1 MLSANE
7 GAQETKAQ
15 GAATTMPPLPPDA
28 LIIVPVRNTV
38 LFPGL
43 VLPITLGRPKS
54 IAAAQQ
60 AVRDQRQVGILLQ
73 RDAEVADPTPIDM
86 HRMGTLAN
94 IVRYVTGPDGSHHL
108 ICQGE
113 QRFQIVEYL
122 SGWPF
127 FVARVLQIAE
137 PDAKTSEIEARFVNL
152 KAQTLEAIQLLP
164 QAPPDLLAAIQSI
177 DGPSA
182 LADLAIAYMDVKPEE
197 RQEILETVDISAR
210 MDKVSRLLAHRIEVL
225 RLSQEIGRQTK
236 AALDERQR
244 EVLLREQ
251 MAAIQR
257 QLGEGE
263 EGKAAEMAELDKA
276 IANAGMPKEI
286 EDQARKELRR
296 LQRMPEAA
304 GEYGMVRTYLDWLIE
319 LPWALPEEK
328 PIDIVEARRILDED
342 HYDLDKIKRRI
353 IEYLAVRKL
362 APQGK
367 APILCFVGP
376 PGVGKTSL
384 GQSIARAMGRKF
396 VRVSLGGV
404 HDEAEIRGHRRTYIG
419 ALPGNIIQAIRKTGS
434 RNCVMMLD
442 EIDKLGAG
450 IQGDPG
456 AALLEVLD
464 PEQNHT
470 FRDNY
475 LAVPFDLSRVVFIT
489 TANMLD
495 TVPGPL
501 RDRMEIISL
510 AGYTGEEKLEIA
522 HRYLVR
528 RQMEANGLKPGQ
540 VEIGDDV
547 LHEIIANYTRE
558 AGVRGL
564 ERQIGQTLR
573 HAAVRIA
580 EGGSG
585 PIRIT
590 RDDLV
595 SILGPPKFESEMAMR
610 TSVPGVATGL
620 AWTPVG
626 GDILFIEAT
635 RIPGSGRLIL
645 TGQLGEVMKESAQAA
660 LSIVKNR
667 AAALGIDAGR
677 FEKSDIHVH
686 VPAGAIPKD
695 GPSAGVAM
703 FMALVSLMT
712 DRTIRSDTAMTGE
725 ISLRGLVLPVGGIKE
740 KVVAAHSA
748 GIKRVMLPARNRRD
762 YDDIPEVARREMEF
776 VWLERV
782 EEAVAAA
789 LEPKKPADA
798 PPPCRSS
805 PARTR
810 SSTARP
816 RDPPTLAARASARF
830 GRAEARNAKAEAG
843 DPGWIPA
850 CAGMSG
856 EHERVS
862 VRVANNSGR
871 SIAICVAPAAALL
884 RAGARRHGECAAFG
898 KHYRQIELHLPVRGL
913 RRRTVQNRTY
923 CAEGKLE

>member
-1 MLSANE
+1 MQMLSANE
-7 GAQETKAQ
+7 GAQ
-15 GAATTMPPLPPDA
+15 GATTMPPLPPDA

-60 AVRDQRQVGILLQ
+60 AVREQRQVGILLQ
-73 RDAEVADPTPIDM
+73 RTADVDDPMPIDM
-86 HRMGTLAN
+86 HRMGTVAN
-94 IVRYVTGPDGSHHL
+94 IVRYIPAPDGTNHL
-108 ICQGE
+108 VCQGE
-113 QRFQIVEYL
+113 QRFQISEYL
-122 SGWPF
+122 SGCPF
-127 FVARVLQIAE
+127 LVARVVQIPE
-137 PDAKTSEIEARFVNL
+137 PGLRTPEIEARFVDL
-152 KAQTLEAIQLLP
+152 KAKTIEAIQLLP
-164 QAPPDLLAAIQSI
+164 QVPADLLAAVQSI
-177 DGPSA
+177 EAPPA

-197 RQEILETVDISAR
+197 KQEILETVDIAVR
-210 MDKVSRLLAHRIEVL
+210 MEKVSRLLAHRIEGL

-236 AALDERQR
+236 VALDERQR
-244 EVLLREQ
+244 EALLREQ

-263 EGKAAEMAELDKA
+263 EGKAAEMAELDAA
-276 IANAGMPKEI
+276 IAKAGMPKDI

-328 PIDIVEARRILDED
+328 PIDIGQARKILDED
-342 HYDLDKIKRRI
+342 HYGLDKIKRRI

-384 GQSIARAMGRKF
+384 GQSIARAMDRKF

-419 ALPGNIIQAIRKTGS
+419 ALPGNIIQAIRKAGT

-450 IQGDPG
+450 IHGDPG

-464 PEQNHT
+464 PEQNNT

-501 RDRMEIISL
+501 RARMENISL
-510 AGYTGEEKLEIA
+510 SGYTADEKLQIA
-522 HRYLVR
+522 RRYLVR
-528 RQMEANGLKPGQ
+528 RQMEANGLKAGQ
-540 VEIGDDV
+540 VELDDGV
-547 LHEIIANYTRE
+547 LSEIIQKYTRE
-558 AGVRGL
+558 AGVRSL
-564 ERQIGQTLR
+564 ERQIGQVLR

-580 EGGSG
+580 EGQSG
-585 PIRIT
+585 PIRIS

-595 SILGPPKFESEMAMR
+595 AILGPPKFESEMAMR

-667 AAALGIDAGR
+667 AAALRIEGGR

-740 KVVAAHSA
+740 KVVAAPSA
-748 GIKRVMLPARNRRD
+748 GLKRVMLPARNRRD
-762 YDDIPEVARREMEF
+762 YDDIPEIARRDMEF
-776 VWLERV
+776 IWLERV

-789 LEPKKPADA
+789 LEPAKPAENA
-798 PPPCRSS
+798 PSS
-805 PARTR
+805 VPQ
-810 SSTARP
+810 
-816 RDPPTLAARASARF
+816 LA
-830 GRAEARNAKAEAG
+830 GAEA
-843 DPGWIPA
+843 
-850 CAGMSG
+850 
-856 EHERVS
+856 
-862 VRVANNSGR
+862 
-871 SIAICVAPAAALL
+871 
-884 RAGARRHGECAAFG
+884 
-898 KHYRQIELHLPVRGL
+898 
-913 RRRTVQNRTY
+913 
-923 CAEGKLE
+923 